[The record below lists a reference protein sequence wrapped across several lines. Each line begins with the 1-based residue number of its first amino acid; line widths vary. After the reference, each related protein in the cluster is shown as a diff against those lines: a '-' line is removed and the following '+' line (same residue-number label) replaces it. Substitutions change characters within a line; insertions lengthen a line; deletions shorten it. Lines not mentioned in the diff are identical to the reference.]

1 MLKSFEHH
9 SPSSLNLFVAEPA
22 MFVLERIL
30 GHKQLV
36 GAPAHRGTAVEQ
48 GVTHGLLNPKVSVEA
63 CAKRALAHYDTLMA
77 LSPDPR
83 RAKYRAGIPAMIQ
96 VATTELR
103 RYGVPTGMQGFVE
116 LKPAELKLP
125 IIGYYD
131 YWWDQHGIV
140 GDLKTTERM
149 PSEIKQSHARQI
161 AFYAGSGNV
170 DARILYVTP
179 LKMQAYHLEDIGA
192 HRAALLRIAGTVER
206 WLALSDDPMFF
217 VGITVPNL
225 DSFYWSDPA
234 VRQLAYKYWGV

>member
-1 MLKSFEHH
+1 VIKAFEHH

-36 GAPAHRGTAVEQ
+36 GAAAHRGTAVEQ
-48 GVTHGLLNPKVSVEA
+48 GVTHGLLNPKTSIET
-63 CAKRALAHYDTLMA
+63 CCKRAVAHYDTLMA

-83 RAKYRAGIPAMIQ
+83 RAKCRAGIEPMVRA
-96 VATTELR
+96 ATSELR
-103 RYGVPTGMQGFVE
+103 CYGVPSGLQGYVE
-116 LKPAELKLP
+116 LKPAELELP

-149 PSEIKQSHARQI
+149 PSEIKQAHARQI

-170 DARILYVTP
+170 DARIIYVTP
-179 LKMQAYHLEDIGA
+179 LKVQAYHLEDIGA
-192 HRAALLRIAGTVER
+192 HRAALLRVAMAVER

-234 VRQLAYKYWGV
+234 VRQLAYKYWRV

>member
-1 MLKSFEHH
+1 LIKGYEHH
-9 SPSSLNLFVAEPA
+9 SPSGLNLFVAEPA
-22 MFVLERIL
+22 MFVLERVK

-48 GVTHGLLNPKVSVEA
+48 GVTYGLLHPDKPIEV
-63 CAKRALAHYDTLMA
+63 CCKRAAAHYDTLMA

-83 RAKYRAGIPAMIQ
+83 RSKYRTGIDPMVKA
-96 VATTELR
+96 ATAELR
-103 RYGVPTGMQGFVE
+103 RYGVPSGMQGFVE
-116 LKPAELKLP
+116 WRPDGLKLP

-161 AFYAGSGNV
+161 AFYAGSENI

-179 LKMQAYHLEDIGA
+179 LRMQAYHLEEVGA
-192 HRAALLRIAGTVER
+192 HRTALLRIALTLER
-206 WLALSDDPMFF
+206 WLAMSDDPQFF
-217 VGITVPNL
+217 VDMTVPNL

-234 VRQLAYKYWGV
+234 ARQLAFEYWGV